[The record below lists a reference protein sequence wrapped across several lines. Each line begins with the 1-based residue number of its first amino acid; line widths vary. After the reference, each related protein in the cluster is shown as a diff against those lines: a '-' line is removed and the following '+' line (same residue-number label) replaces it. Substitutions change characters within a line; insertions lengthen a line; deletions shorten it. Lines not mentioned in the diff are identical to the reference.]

1 MQLMGVAN
9 FSIIAA
15 QQLHGRAGPESM
27 AQRHTQ
33 SHPDRLAVEG
43 LAVSSEQSLEQSL
56 SVASQAYVPV
66 QYPPASP
73 I

>member
-43 LAVSSEQSLEQSL
+43 PALSSEQSL

>member
-43 LAVSSEQSLEQSL
+43 LALSSEQSL